1 MGIVKISDL
10 MHENLRVAGNA
21 LSRSIN
27 AQAEHWMRVGMLT
40 EMHPD
45 LDYREICQL
54 LIQAELAGGLDIVR
68 GATAQAGKPRASSTG
83 NTDGPRRRHQ
93 VRRRH
98 RDGAAGRQARRGGSG
113 MIEPHVVPGVSTD
126 RLDQICHEHIVNVQ
140 GAIPANVGYLGY
152 PKTILTS
159 VNQVVCHGIPRPTR
173 S

>member
-54 LIQAELAGGLDIVR
+54 LIQAELAGGLDITV
-68 GATAQAGKPRASSTG
+68 AAVPTTGKARSASIKK
-83 NTDGPRRRHQ
+83 H
-93 VRRRH
+93 
-98 RDGAAGRQARRGGSG
+98 
-113 MIEPHVVPGVSTD
+113 
-126 RLDQICHEHIVNVQ
+126 
-140 GAIPANVGYLGY
+140 
-152 PKTILTS
+152 
-159 VNQVVCHGIPRPTR
+159 
-173 S
+173 